1 MAGRPR
7 RLPVA
12 ALRSGTAPCAALVS
26 YEDIYVERAFSE
38 ETAAVLAD
46 VAWRVQRMQHY
57 PEIVSTLYPWAR
69 EPYYANSDDQTLL
82 NDAIVSAVTGNQ
94 TFAGSTARYEARN
107 RYNPAGPPWEAVAEA
122 NEWKRLMSRL
132 YKRQRWRTVK

>member
-1 MAGRPR
+1 M
-7 RLPVA
+7 
-12 ALRSGTAPCAALVS
+12 
-26 YEDIYVERAFSE
+26 
-38 ETAAVLAD
+38 
-46 VAWRVQRMQHY
+46 
-57 PEIVSTLYPWAR
+57 PEIVRFAKP
-69 EPYYANSDDQTLL
+69 PYYANSDDQTLL

-107 RYNPAGPPWEAVAEA
+107 RYNPAGPPWESVAEA